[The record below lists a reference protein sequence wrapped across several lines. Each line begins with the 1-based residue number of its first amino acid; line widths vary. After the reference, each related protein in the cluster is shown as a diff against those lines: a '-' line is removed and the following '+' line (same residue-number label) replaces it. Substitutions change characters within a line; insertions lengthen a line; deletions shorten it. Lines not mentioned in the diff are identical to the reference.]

1 MRPIQPQIPE
11 PLQEAL
17 QATGYLLGGND
28 PAPGLS
34 FAGSTIP
41 PRMRTLTPDAWWR
54 SNTTR
59 SNPNIDDSS
68 NPTVLFK
75 YSESINGQVANWQQD
90 AWNLGFTPLLWVVTL
105 DGIRVYNGYGKPQK
119 PVDKD
124 KNLLK
129 TFARDPVGLSN
140 LDSYAGR
147 ISMETG
153 KFWHSAPDVTRGTG
167 VFKQLMEHLVAI
179 EKLLVHDGL
188 QRLEAHALICRSI
201 FTKYLIDRD
210 IVSADRLKM
219 VCGRDTLPDALDDPY
234 STKALFEWLRVTFNG
249 DMFPENLSVPEPQ
262 YLQHIASFLRADDP
276 AGQMS
281 LFPYRFDVIPVEL
294 ISSIYEQFL
303 HSSEQ
308 QDDGSV
314 HIPSHKK
321 DAHYT
326 PLTAVT
332 LVLDEVFDG
341 LTGDETVLDPTC
353 GSGIFLVEALRR
365 LVRLKAHGQQ
375 PTREIIR
382 KTLNEQI
389 YGIDISPSAVQI
401 AAFSL
406 FLVALELDPDPINSD
421 ALQFTPL
428 VSKSILVGDVRDIA
442 AKKKEERQ
450 SKGNDEIWKFD
461 IIIGNPPWS
470 YAGRSGTAARH
481 RMPPDAPRAPRGV
494 SLNYINLART
504 SFAHSKTKFGL
515 LVNSSHF
522 FSSSVTGLHATQS
535 IAESLGL
542 VTLVDLS
549 GLRHWLFNRTKMP
562 AMAVLT
568 FHHSDLVG
576 SVELVRLHRSPEG
589 DRSHDIGAAP
599 RKVIRLPIDSWKK
612 KPELF
617 KTALIG
623 GDHDLLLLN
632 SMNNR
637 FPPLK
642 DSLKLMG
649 EAKWASGLTVG
660 TDPDNEVPSLIG
672 LPLAGSD
679 SIRPFSL
686 KDDLPSFQG
695 IATRPRNRDI
705 YRAPLVLVPQY
716 LHQSDIPIISG
727 RLTSAVAMQDLVYT
741 NALYG
746 VSLDKA
752 SPDIA
757 YLLSGIINSSVS
769 SWYMFMTAFPFGIK
783 SNSTL
788 LGDMKRLPTPDL
800 MQAYETEAGRRIIRV
815 VRHFHEKQPSSD
827 QEWIDLDHAVFD
839 LYELDV
845 EERIVARDGR
855 LRASWEW
862 ESGRRVADMAATQDQ
877 IKEYVEAFLLHID
890 AWFYADKKQSFCSEI
905 YETGSESPLKVIR
918 FILEDLPPPSR
929 TQVITCMTLDE
940 VLANIESRL
949 SISIVREIVGAKE
962 LIVHSRNEVV
972 IVKPSAQR
980 FWLGV
985 AGLDDA
991 RSVLM
996 KSLGIISQSNNGW
1009 NPSIWESI
1017 ITDTIG

>member
-1 MRPIQPQIPE
+1 MRVIQSQVPE

-28 PAPGLS
+28 PAPGL
-34 FAGSTIP
+34 FIGGTTIP

-59 SNPNIDDSS
+59 GNPHIDDSS

-75 YSESINGQVANWQQD
+75 YSESINGEVADWQQD
-90 AWNLGFTPLLWVVTL
+90 AWNLGSTPLLWVVTL
-105 DGIRVYNGYGKPQK
+105 DGIRVYNGYGKPQRS
-119 PVDKD
+119 VDED

-129 TFARDPVGLSN
+129 TFVHDSSGLSQLN
-140 LDSYAGR
+140 SYAGR
-147 ISMETG
+147 LAMETG
-153 KFWHSAPDVTRGTG
+153 KFWQSAPTVTRGTG
-167 VFKQLMEHLVAI
+167 VFKHLMTHLVVI
-179 EKLLVHDGL
+179 EKVLVDGGL
-188 QRLEAHALICRSI
+188 QRPEAQALICRSI
-201 FTKYLIDRD
+201 FIKYLIDRH
-210 IVSADRLKM
+210 IVSSDKLKM
-219 VCGRDTLPDALDDPY
+219 VCGCDTLPAALDDPL
-234 STKALFEWLRVTFNG
+234 STKALFEWLIVTFNG
-249 DMFPENLSVPEPQ
+249 DMFPQNLSVPDPQ
-262 YLQHIASFLRADDP
+262 YLQRIASFLRGDEP
-276 AGQMS
+276 GGQLS

-294 ISSIYEQFL
+294 ISSIYERFL

-308 QDDGSV
+308 HSDGAV
-314 HIPSHKK
+314 HMLSHKK

-326 PLTAVT
+326 PLTAVA

-365 LVRLKAHGQQ
+365 LVRLKTHGQQ

-389 YGIDISPSAVQI
+389 YGIDISLSAVQI
-401 AAFSL
+401 ATFSL
-406 FLVALELDPDPINSD
+406 YLAALELDPDPTNSD

-428 VSKSILVGDVRDIA
+428 VNKSILVGDVREIA
-442 AKKKEERQ
+442 TKKTKERQ
-450 SKGNDEIWKFD
+450 SKTNDRAWRFD
-461 IIIGNPPWS
+461 IIVGNPPWS
-470 YAGRSGTAARH
+470 YAGRPSTVARQQTAL
-481 RMPPDAPRAPRGV
+481 DAPRAPRGV

-522 FSSSVTGLHATQS
+522 FSSSRTGLHATQS
-535 IAESLGL
+535 ITESLGS

-549 GLRHWLFNRTKMP
+549 GLRHWLFNRTQMP
-562 AMAVLT
+562 AMAMLT
-568 FHHSDLVG
+568 SHHSDLVG
-576 SVELVRLHRSPEG
+576 LVELVRLHRSPEG

-617 KTALIG
+617 KAALIG
-623 GDHDLLLLN
+623 GDYDLLLLN
-632 SMNNR
+632 SLNNR
-637 FPPLK
+637 FPPLEN
-642 DSLKLMG
+642 SLKLMG

-660 TDPDNEVPSLIG
+660 IDSDNKVPSLMR
-672 LPLAGSD
+672 LPLAGKG
-679 SIRPFSL
+679 SIGPFSL
-686 KDDLPSFQG
+686 KDDLPRFQG

-705 YRAPLVLVPQY
+705 FRPPLVLVYQY
-716 LHQSDIPIISG
+716 LHKSDISIMSG

-741 NALYG
+741 NALHG
-746 VSLDKA
+746 VSLNNA
-752 SPDIA
+752 PPDIA
-757 YLLSGIINSSVS
+757 YLLAGIINSSIV
-769 SWYMFMTAFPFGIK
+769 SWYMLMTAFPFGIK
-783 SNSTL
+783 SNSTV

-800 MQAYETEAGRRIIRV
+800 MQACKTDAGRRITRM
-815 VRHFHEKQPSSD
+815 VRHFHKKQPSID
-827 QEWIDLDHAVFD
+827 QEWIGLDNAVFD
-839 LYELDV
+839 LYGLDA

-862 ESGRRVADMAATQDQ
+862 NAGRRVADMSATQDQ
-877 IKEYVEAFLLHID
+877 IHEYAEAFLLHID
-890 AWFYADKKQSFCSEI
+890 AWFYADKRQSFRSEI

-929 TQVITCMTLDE
+929 TQVITGMALE
-940 VLANIESRL
+940 EILASIEHRL
-949 SISIVREIVGAKE
+949 SISIVHEIVGAKE

-972 IVKPSAQR
+972 IIKPSAQR

-996 KSLGIISQSNNGW
+996 KSFMTERG
-1009 NPSIWESI
+1009 
-1017 ITDTIG
+1017 